1 MHGRA
6 ISPPRFLKFCKRAIP
21 PEFSEKK
28 KMVEAL
34 GLEPLLTDAIES
46 ENKRNVLVT
55 ILVAIPTANRK
66 LDVVTQD
73 YT

>member
-1 MHGRA
+1 
-6 ISPPRFLKFCKRAIP
+6 
-21 PEFSEKK
+21 
-28 KMVEAL
+28 MVEAL